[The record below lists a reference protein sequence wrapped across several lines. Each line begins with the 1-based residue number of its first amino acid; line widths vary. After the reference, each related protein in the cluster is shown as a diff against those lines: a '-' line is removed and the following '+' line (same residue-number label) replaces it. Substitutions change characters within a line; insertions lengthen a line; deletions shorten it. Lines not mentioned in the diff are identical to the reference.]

1 MAPKKR
7 KLPTSRPR
15 TQGVIERDVL
25 TERCPAFVRSGSEE
39 VVCGACLLPIESDA
53 QVGVLDNCTH
63 VFHHECADRWSQTE
77 NTCPQCKL
85 RFFWL
90 ASYSSSGKRVSLV
103 KVESKDQEE
112 QEETQ
117 FEEIT
122 VCEKCKRVSLVK
134 VESKDQEEQEET
146 QFEEITVCEKCKEV
160 GDEAQLLLCDG
171 MNGTCNAPFHYTCV
185 GLSCVPRGSWFCPD
199 CVERGF
205 DTDAQG
211 RRGPGSAV
219 SRSRTRAAQDAA
231 ELQEAS
237 APSRPDGSPTVSRT
251 PPPTE
256 AVTPQPSQGS
266 RGRRAATAAAVEN
279 ERPAAVS
286 VSSASSAG
294 SSAGGPATGEKCSS
308 GAPPRRRGLPSQLR
322 LSALACV
329 TPAVEVPSFQRS
341 AATSCSTGDSGEQP
355 AGIFASFAQRRR
367 ARQRAA
373 DSAASFITL
382 NPTYEEDSFMAGKS
396 GSGS

>member
-90 ASYSSSGKRVSLV
+90 ASYSSSG
-103 KVESKDQEE
+103 
-112 QEETQ
+112 
-117 FEEIT
+117 
-122 VCEKCKRVSLVK
+122 KRVSLVK